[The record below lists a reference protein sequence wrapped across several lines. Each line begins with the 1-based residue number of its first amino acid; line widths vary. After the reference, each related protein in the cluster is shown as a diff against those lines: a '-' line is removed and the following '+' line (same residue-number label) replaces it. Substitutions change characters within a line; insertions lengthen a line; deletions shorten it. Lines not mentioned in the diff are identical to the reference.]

1 MVNNQIE
8 ITVKIT
14 GIICFWGLFVFR
26 LNPLMGAL
34 KPQSNRPLYSNTV
47 IGTLAVGLLHLIQR
61 GKAWAGCEPA
71 QSPPRCTCTK
81 CNSQSFNGQCTNFI
95 LFDVAL

>member
-47 IGTLAVGLLHLIQR
+47 IGTLIVDGYSEEGPGRDGA
-61 GKAWAGCEPA
+61 PP
-71 QSPPRCTCTK
+71 SP
-81 CNSQSFNGQCTNFI
+81 SSLYQM
-95 LFDVAL
+95 